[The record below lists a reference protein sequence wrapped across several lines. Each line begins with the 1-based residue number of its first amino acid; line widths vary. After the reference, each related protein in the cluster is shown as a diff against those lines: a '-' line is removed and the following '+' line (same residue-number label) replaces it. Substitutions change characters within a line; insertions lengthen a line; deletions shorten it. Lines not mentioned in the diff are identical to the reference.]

1 MSPYADRRDALRCKY
16 YTEGE
21 MKAQALAMV
30 QFFTPYIILCGTLGR
45 DGVYNIVAIVRN
57 KKDGERT

>member
-30 QFFTPYIILCGTLGR
+30 QFFTPYIIF
-45 DGVYNIVAIVRN
+45 VRYSW
-57 KKDGERT
+57 